1 MSNATAPSSVAR
13 LERTIRSVGFSPEV
27 PRART
32 LLLIIAIAGALYGAC
47 MGTFAFEFGQR
58 TLMVLYAAIK
68 VPLLI
73 SLTTLLCLP
82 GFFVFNTLAGL
93 RDDFNTSLRSI
104 LASQGAFTLTLASLG
119 PITMFVYTSGV
130 NHRWALL
137 FNAVCFSIATLF
149 AQLVLIRRY
158 KSLIATNARHR
169 AMLVIWVTLY
179 AFVGIQMGWMM
190 RPFVGNPAKEVTF
203 FREEPFSNAYLA
215 VFNLVTKR

>member
-1 MSNATAPSSVAR
+1 MPDTVIPSSVSP
-13 LERTIRSVGFSPEV
+13 LERTIRSIGFSHEV
-27 PRART
+27 PQAKT
-32 LLLIIAIAGALYGAC
+32 LLLTIAIAGALYGAC
-47 MGTFAFEFGQR
+47 MGTFAFEIGQR

-93 RDDFNTSLRSI
+93 RDDFSKSLRSI

-137 FNAVCFSIATLF
+137 FNALCFSIATLF
-149 AQLVLIRRY
+149 AQLVLVKRY
-158 KSLIATNARHR
+158 RALIASHSRHR
-169 AMLVIWVTLY
+169 AMLVIWVFLY

-190 RPFVGNPAKEVTF
+190 RPFVGNPTKEVTF
-203 FREEPFSNAYLA
+203 FRDEPFSNAYVA
-215 VFNLVTKR
+215 VFNLVTRR